1 MELDEAP
8 QDCYGRAVEEL
19 MRYDKRRNAQLV
31 ETLECYLDS
40 RSSVAASGRALFIHP
55 NTVRQRL
62 ERIESIT
69 GLDLHAADLLSLELA
84 LKLARLRG
92 GA

>member
-1 MELDEAP
+1 
-8 QDCYGRAVEEL
+8 
-19 MRYDKRRNAQLV
+19 MRYDRRRNAQLV

-62 ERIESIT
+62 R
-69 GLDLHAADLLSLELA
+69 AD
-84 LKLARLRG
+84 
-92 GA
+92 

>member
-1 MELDEAP
+1 MK
-8 QDCYGRAVEEL
+8 
-19 MRYDKRRNAQLV
+19 YDRRRNAQLV

-40 RSSVAASGRALFIHP
+40 RSSVAASGRALLIHP

-62 ERIESIT
+62 ERIERIT
-69 GLDLHAADLLSLELA
+69 GLDLRAADLLSLELA
-84 LKLARLRG
+84 LKLARLH